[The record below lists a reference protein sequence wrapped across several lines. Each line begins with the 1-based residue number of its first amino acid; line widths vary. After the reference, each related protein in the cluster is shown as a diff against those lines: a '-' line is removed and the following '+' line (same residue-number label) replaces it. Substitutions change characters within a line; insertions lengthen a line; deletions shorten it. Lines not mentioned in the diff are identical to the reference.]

1 MNMDGSET
9 GRTTAAL
16 LRRHPAWTAAAA
28 ALFAVLPFLPS
39 LGYGFLVEWDDGG
52 FVTHNPHLA
61 LSWENL
67 HYNLTANLQGVY
79 TPLTALWLMIDN
91 AVFGGAPAGFH
102 LVNLLLYGGCAAM
115 LCLIMRELR
124 IPPVAAVVL
133 TLLWAWNPC
142 KIETVGWIA
151 ERKGL
156 ASAFLAFCAMRL
168 FLPACRR
175 GRPSWSAA
183 LLTFAA
189 FFFKPWVLPLPGV
202 MAVYAWM
209 LYPRDFRKLQNLLG
223 PVAAAGILGAAIV
236 SAVTFSELSGSQ
248 KPEAADYAGLLL
260 RYAGAAF
267 APLSLNPLHPAAGF
281 ARMWPEALWGA
292 AVLGCLWAAGFANF
306 GPKRGLRLS
315 LAFTVSLA
323 GLALPVLS
331 SGSFTNTNYAD
342 RYGFLLSALLWCWAG
357 VAGSC
362 WFRRFPRIST
372 AAAALL
378 AGGYLL
384 AGYVYAETFSDARL
398 LFARAA
404 AEPDCPAKAIDGLAL
419 VGLNRNDPGLVYEA
433 GTLFLARAA
442 LQPAPVRRSYEAAG
456 ALLTALAPAMAGGNP
471 AAERKLASLLEHLDL
486 PAVYSPTAFLARAWG
501 IAAARLLQDGEKA
514 RALRMLECQL
524 ERGDGGSYEL
534 AFASGLYGYL
544 TGDRERAV
552 AGWKKALMLKPGD
565 ERARLNLK
573 NAEAMHGSE

>member
-1 MNMDGSET
+1 M
-9 GRTTAAL
+9 
-16 LRRHPAWTAAAA
+16 
-28 ALFAVLPFLPS
+28 
-39 LGYGFLVEWDDGG
+39 
-52 FVTHNPHLA
+52 
-61 LSWENL
+61 
-67 HYNLTANLQGVY
+67 
-79 TPLTALWLMIDN
+79 
-91 AVFGGAPAGFH
+91 
-102 LVNLLLYGGCAAM
+102 
-115 LCLIMRELR
+115 
-124 IPPVAAVVL
+124 
-133 TLLWAWNPC
+133 
-142 KIETVGWIA
+142 
-151 ERKGL
+151 
-156 ASAFLAFCAMRL
+156 
-168 FLPACRR
+168 
-175 GRPSWSAA
+175 
-183 LLTFAA
+183 
-189 FFFKPWVLPLPGV
+189 
-202 MAVYAWM
+202 
-209 LYPRDFRKLQNLLG
+209 
-223 PVAAAGILGAAIV
+223 
-236 SAVTFSELSGSQ
+236 
-248 KPEAADYAGLLL
+248 
-260 RYAGAAF
+260 
-267 APLSLNPLHPAAGF
+267 
-281 ARMWPEALWGA
+281 
-292 AVLGCLWAAGFANF
+292 
-306 GPKRGLRLS
+306 
-315 LAFTVSLA
+315 
-323 GLALPVLS
+323 
-331 SGSFTNTNYAD
+331 
-342 RYGFLLSALLWCWAG
+342 
-357 VAGSC
+357 AGSC
-362 WFRRFPRIST
+362 WFRRFPRISA

-456 ALLTALAPAMAGGNP
+456 ALLTALAPAMTGGNP

-501 IAAARLLQDGEKA
+501 IAAARLLRDGEKA

>member
-1 MNMDGSET
+1 MDGSET

-28 ALFAVLPFLPS
+28 ALLAVLPFLPS

-91 AVFGGAPAGFH
+91 AVFGGTPAGFH

-209 LYPRDFRKLQNLLG
+209 LYPRDFRKLLNLLG

-260 RYAGAAF
+260 RYTGAAF

-357 VAGSC
+357 E
-362 WFRRFPRIST
+362 
-372 AAAALL
+372 LL
-378 AGGYLL
+378 
-384 AGYVYAETFSDARL
+384 VPPFSAHLRCGR
-398 LFARAA
+398 RAA
-404 AEPDCPAKAIDGLAL
+404 GRRLSARRIRLC
-419 VGLNRNDPGLVYEA
+419 RN
-433 GTLFLARAA
+433 LFGR
-442 LQPAPVRRSYEAAG
+442 PAPVRPRRRRAG
-456 ALLTALAPAMAGGNP
+456 LSGQSDRRPRARR
-471 AAERKLASLLEHLDL
+471 AEPQR
-486 PAVYSPTAFLARAWG
+486 P
-501 IAAARLLQDGEKA
+501 
-514 RALRMLECQL
+514 
-524 ERGDGGSYEL
+524 
-534 AFASGLYGYL
+534 
-544 TGDRERAV
+544 
-552 AGWKKALMLKPGD
+552 
-565 ERARLNLK
+565 RARLRSRNPLPRPRR
-573 NAEAMHGSE
+573 ASARAGPPQLRGGRRPADRAGPGHGGRKPGGGAKACVAAGTS